1 MTQKIGK
8 KERTKRNI
16 ITTAIMLFDEC
27 GIENT
32 TMEQI
37 LSVAEISKGTLYN
50 HFSCKEEIISAFI
63 ENSFTDNQS
72 INPDT
77 LLSLTK
83 TKEKLV
89 YVFSALIE
97 GIERK
102 RDLFEQYVVFRM
114 KEMVSLS
121 QYKESGF
128 TNIAK
133 HIITEGQKNNELRD
147 DIPLPYILDLFDF
160 TFIEIIKQ
168 SAINKNENTSDLID
182 KLSDIFIN
190 SLKIERQKLK

>member
-8 KERTKRNI
+8 KERTKRKI
-16 ITTAIMLFDEC
+16 ISTAIMLFDEY
-27 GIENT
+27 GIDNT
-32 TMEQI
+32 SMEQI

-63 ENSFTDNQS
+63 ENSFKDNQS
-72 INPDT
+72 ICPDT
-77 LLSLTK
+77 LINLTK
-83 TKEKLV
+83 TKDKLV

-114 KEMVSLS
+114 KEMVSFS
-121 QYKESGF
+121 KYKESGF
-128 TNIAK
+128 TYIAK

-147 DIPLPYILDLFDF
+147 DIPLSYLLDLFDF

-168 SAINKNENTSDLID
+168 STINKNENKSDLID
-182 KLSDIFIN
+182 KFSDIFIN
-190 SLKIERQKLK
+190 SLKIER